1 MPVISWL
8 PAFVGS
14 HAFVELCMA
23 SGLALF
29 GCGMFLAVREQAQKR
44 ALAHRKNLREEWR
57 RHRASKA
64 LALRVQNVL
73 GTGLERLRTEQFQ
86 PAEVHRLLPTMTE
99 RALNHVGELFD
110 SSSRVHIK
118 AEAELLMFE
127 AEHGDQLNDKSNA
140 PSSRISEIGSTV
152 LLTAGLLLI
161 AAGAVSAA
169 LPALHALIDPV

>member
-1 MPVISWL
+1 
-8 PAFVGS
+8 
-14 HAFVELCMA
+14 MA

-73 GTGLERLRTEQFQ
+73 GTGLERLRAQQFQ
-86 PAEVHRLLPTMTE
+86 PDGHRLLPTMPE
-99 RALNHVGELFD
+99 RVLNHVGELFD

-127 AEHGDQLNDKSNA
+127 AEHGDLLNLKSH
-140 PSSRISEIGSTV
+140 PSSSHISGIGSSV

-169 LPALHALIDPV
+169 FPALHALIDPV